1 MSGTK
6 GLPTTAPSEAPSD
19 RRRSHRVH
27 IAMPVVVRGK
37 NGTQPF
43 EEQTSTMAVSA
54 HGCLLRV
61 SAQLTRGQQIS
72 LVNPKTA
79 EELPCTV
86 IFLGTKEGGKTEV
99 GVEFVEPSPVFWRIS
114 FPPEDWDPSERKRPT
129 TGVRPPATPSP
140 TTRK

>member
-1 MSGTK
+1 
-6 GLPTTAPSEAPSD
+6 
-19 RRRSHRVH
+19 
-27 IAMPVVVRGK
+27 MPVVVRGK
-37 NGTQPF
+37 NGTQTF
-43 EEQTSTMAVSA
+43 EEQTVTMAVSA
-54 HGCLLRV
+54 HGCLLRLT
-61 SAQLTRGQQIS
+61 AQLTRGQQIS

-129 TGVRPPATPSP
+129 NSRPPATPLP
-140 TTRK
+140 RK

>member
-1 MSGTK
+1 MSGIK
-6 GLPTTAPSEAPSD
+6 GSPTTAPNESSSSD

-37 NGTQPF
+37 NGTQTF
-43 EEQTSTMAVSA
+43 EEQTVTMAVSA
-54 HGCLLRV
+54 HGCLLRLT
-61 SAQLTRGQQIS
+61 AQLTRGQQIS

-129 TGVRPPATPSP
+129 NSRPPATPLP
-140 TTRK
+140 RK